1 VAFSVV
7 ELFWQIVVVPVMLG
21 VGLAFTIT
29 VDVVLPVH
37 PLALL
42 TVTVYV
48 PAVEVAMEDVV
59 APVFHKYELNP
70 AVAVRVVDVP

>member
-1 VAFSVV
+1 MAVSVV
-7 ELFWQIVVVPVMLG
+7 ELFWQIVVVPVILG

-29 VDVVLPVH
+29 VDAVLPAH
-37 PLALL
+37 PLALV

-48 PAVEVAMEDVV
+48 PAVEVVMEDVV

-70 AVAVRVVDVP
+70 AVALRVVDVP